1 MPATLYTD
9 GGARGNPGP
18 AGIGFVLSLP
28 NQEPIL
34 HAEHIG
40 QATNNQAEYR
50 ALIAGLARAKKENV
64 RELNVFLDSEL
75 LVEQM
80 KGNYKVK
87 NAGLKPLHNQAQQL
101 AAHFTHLTFTHIPR
115 EKNKKADRLVNEA
128 INRAAAL

>member
-1 MPATLYTD
+1 MSATLYTD

-28 NQEPIL
+28 DQEPIL
-34 HAEHIG
+34 HAEYIG

-50 ALIAGLARAKKENV
+50 ALIAGLARADQEKIQQ
-64 RELNVFLDSEL
+64 LDVFLDSQL

-80 KGNYKVK
+80 KGVYRVK
-87 NAGLKPLHNQAQQL
+87 NAGLRPLYDQAQQL
-101 AAHFTHLTFTHIPR
+101 AAHFIHLTFTHIPR
-115 EKNKKADRLVNEA
+115 EKNKEADRLVNEA